1 MDISGF
7 DANAIA
13 PISFDVMPDGWYE
26 MIITET
32 EEKLTQAK
40 DRGLNITFTVVQ
52 EQCKD
57 RNVWEFL
64 NINHSTS
71 EKAKQIARGKLSAI
85 CRAVGVLVPRDTTEL
100 HNIPLMVKIG
110 QEKRQDTG
118 ELKNVAKDFK
128 AKEGAAARPVTAQ
141 PALSQVPAAAGPGAS
156 PWKR

>member
-7 DANAIA
+7 NANDVQ
-13 PISFDVMPDGWYE
+13 PVSFDVIPDGLYE
-26 MIITET
+26 AMITET
-32 EEKLTQAK
+32 EERTTAAGDKA
-40 DRGLNITFTVVQ
+40 LNITFTILD
-52 EQCKD
+52 ERYKD

-85 CRAVGVLVPRDTTEL
+85 CRAVGVLVPGDTTAL
-100 HNIPLMVKIG
+100 HNIPFMLKVG

-118 ELKNVAKDFK
+118 EMKNVAKDFK
-128 AKEGAAARPVTAQ
+128 PKGSPAAPAA
-141 PALSQVPAAAGPGAS
+141 PALSQVAATPAAGSGAS